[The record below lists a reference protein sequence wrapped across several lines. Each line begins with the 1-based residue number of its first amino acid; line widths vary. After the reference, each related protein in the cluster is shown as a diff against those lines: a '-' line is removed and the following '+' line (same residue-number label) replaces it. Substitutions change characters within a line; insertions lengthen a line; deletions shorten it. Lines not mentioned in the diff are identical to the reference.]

1 MEVLLVIHII
11 AGSICLISGVF
22 AMAFKK
28 RKGKHTNVGQL
39 YHASYVAV
47 FLTAVL
53 MAIIH
58 WQESQYLFY
67 IALFSYGLA
76 LLGFLSVKKKKLK
89 KWLTLH
95 IGGMLGSYIGI
106 VTATLVVNVSKIP
119 VLNELPTIYYWFLP
133 TIIGTPI
140 IRVVGQ
146 KYKRKKPSKKV
157 AKVG

>member
-1 MEVLLVIHII
+1 MEVLLAVHIL
-11 AGSICLISGVF
+11 AGTICLITGIG
-22 AMAFKK
+22 AMVFKK
-28 RKGKHTNVGQL
+28 RKGKHTNVGQV
-39 YHASYVAV
+39 YHASYVLV
-47 FLTAVL
+47 FITAVL
-53 MAIIH
+53 MAIVH

-76 LLGFLSVKKKKLK
+76 LVGFLSVKKKKSK
-89 KWLTLH
+89 RWLTLH

-140 IRVVGQ
+140 IRMVGQ
-146 KYKRKKPSKKV
+146 RYKAKKPRKMKTAV
-157 AKVG
+157 